1 MKKYL
6 SRLLAV
12 LLALS
17 LLVVPAS
24 ALTVDQALELLEE
37 VYYYDIPDEAYEAET
52 LDQLMAILGDP
63 YTTYMTAE
71 EYQAFLKLLEGD
83 SNIIGIGVSCQ
94 YTPEGI
100 LILSTISG
108 GSAREA
114 GLQAG
119 DLIVAID
126 GQSCVPA
133 NEENASRLSGAEGT
147 RVTVTVLRGGETKDY
162 TLTRRPVIEPNLELS
177 IEGRVGFLDCNSFG
191 ENTGKEFAKLV
202 KDNDGKVDVWVI
214 DLRGNGGGYTQAA
227 VDMLGALM
235 GPGYHLYFETAGG
248 AVEAQPSYDRAATEK
263 PVIVLTDG
271 GSASASELTSGSIRD
286 YGRGVLVGGRTYG
299 KGVAQI
305 ILDADALAKLPEY
318 DGYFEGDGLK
328 ITVYRFYTGGLNSP
342 DKVGVIPTLLVDDEE
357 AAAVALAL
365 CGDPGKAKMSILVS
379 APGAPAER
387 RSYSIDPGTD
397 EKTLSAL
404 LSALPPQIS
413 LGYNPAPGWYQDI
426 YTPAQLAELLGIAY
440 ENRWFT
446 DVAGSRYADAINAMG
461 TYRLLQGDGRGHF
474 NPDGKLTRAEL
485 CAMLANVLNVSYR
498 GASRFT
504 DVDQN
509 AWYGPSVNAMGY
521 LGIVDGVGDG
531 KFNPGGT
538 LTQEEFH
545 TIMGRTARFFNLE
558 LDAYAEWVEEK
569 ESHLTLGQRSA
580 LNGYSKWAR
589 NSMAVLAWG
598 LEDAL
603 DGTGDMLF
611 DSLKNLSPKAPVR
624 REEAAAGMYAVLSG
638 LEILP

>member
-6 SRLLAV
+6 SRLLAAA
-12 LLALS
+12 LALV

-37 VYYYDIPDEAYEAET
+37 LYYYEIPDEAYQAET
-52 LDQLMAILGDP
+52 LDELMSLLEDP
-63 YTTYMTAE
+63 YTQYMTAE

-83 SNIIGIGVSCQ
+83 SNVIGIGVSCQ

-100 LILSTISG
+100 LIISTISG

-119 DLIVAID
+119 DLIVEID

-133 NEENASRLSGAEGT
+133 NEENAGRLTGPEGT
-147 RVTVTVLRGGETKDY
+147 QVSVTVLRDGERKGY
-162 TLTRRPVIEPNLELS
+162 TLTRRPVVEPNVELS
-177 IEGRVGFLDCNSFG
+177 IEGRVGLLDCNSFG
-191 ENTGKEFAKLV
+191 KDTGKEFAKLV
-202 KDNDGKVDVWVI
+202 KDNDGRVDVWVV
-214 DLRGNGGGYTQAA
+214 DLRGNGGGYTNAA

-235 GPGYHLYFETAGG
+235 GPGYHLYFETAAGG
-248 AVEAQPSYDRAATEK
+248 VEAVPAYDRQATDK

-271 GSASASELTSGSIRD
+271 GSASASELTSGSLRD
-286 YGRGVLVGGRTYG
+286 SGRGVLVGGRTYG

-305 ILDADALAKLPEY
+305 MLDEEALASLPEY

-328 ITVYRFYTGGLNSP
+328 ITVYRFYSGGLNSP
-342 DKVGVIPTLLVDDEE
+342 DKIGVIPTLLVDDEDT
-357 AAAVALAL
+357 AAVALAL
-365 CGDPGKAKMSILVS
+365 CGSQEDAKLCVM
-379 APGAPAER
+379 PGAVP
-387 RSYSIDPGTD
+387 YYVDPGTD
-397 EKTLSAL
+397 GDTLSAL
-404 LSALPPQIS
+404 LSALPPQALVFYADGGDFQQVS
-413 LGYNPAPGWYQDI
+413 AAEAAQRLGV
-426 YTPAQLAELLGIAY
+426 AY
-440 ENRWFT
+440 ESRWFT
-446 DVAGSRYADAINAMG
+446 DLGDSRYADAVNAMG
-461 TYRLLQGDGRGHF
+461 TYGLLRGDGKGHF
-474 NPDGKLTRAEL
+474 TPKSGLTRAEL
-485 CAMLANVLNVSYR
+485 CSMLASVLNVAYR
-498 GASRFT
+498 GESRFT

-509 AWYGPSVNAMGY
+509 AWYGPSVNAMAY
-521 LGIVDGVGDG
+521 LGIVDGVGGG

-545 TIMGRTARFFNLE
+545 TILGRTARFFNVK
-558 LDAYAEWVEEK
+558 LDAYAQWVEQEGR
-569 ESHLTLGQRSA
+569 LTLGQSSA
-580 LNGYSKWAR
+580 LSGYSAWAR

-603 DGTGDMLF
+603 DGTGDLLF
-611 DSLKNLSPKAPVR
+611 ASLKELSPKAPIL

>member
-6 SRLLAV
+6 SRLLAAV
-12 LLALS
+12 LALV

-37 VYYYDIPDEAYEAET
+37 LYYYEIPDEAYQAET
-52 LDQLMAILGDP
+52 LDELMSLLEDP
-63 YTTYMTAE
+63 YTQYMTAE

-83 SNIIGIGVSCQ
+83 SSVIGIGVSCR

-119 DLIVAID
+119 DLIVEID

-133 NEENASRLSGAEGT
+133 NEENAGRLTGPEGT
-147 RVTVTVLRGGETKDY
+147 QVSVTVLRDGERKGY
-162 TLTRRPVIEPNLELS
+162 TLTRHPVVEPNVELS
-177 IEGRVGFLDCNSFG
+177 IEGRVGLLDCNSFG
-191 ENTGKEFAKLV
+191 KDTGKEFAKLV
-202 KDNDGKVDVWVI
+202 KDNDGRVDVWVV
-214 DLRGNGGGYTQAA
+214 DLRGNGGGYTNAA

-235 GPGYHLYFETAGG
+235 GPGYHLYFETAAGG
-248 AVEAQPSYDRAATEK
+248 VEAVPAYDRQATDK

-271 GSASASELTSGSIRD
+271 GSASASELTSGSLRD
-286 YGRGVLVGGRTYG
+286 SGRGVLVGGRTYG

-305 ILDADALAKLPEY
+305 MLDEEALAPLPEY

-328 ITVYRFYTGGLNSP
+328 ITVYRFYSGGLNSP
-342 DKVGVIPTLLVDDEE
+342 DKIGVIPTLLVDDEDT
-357 AAAVALAL
+357 AAVALAL
-365 CGDPGKAKMSILVS
+365 CGSQEDAKLCVM
-379 APGAPAER
+379 PGAVP
-387 RSYSIDPGTD
+387 YYVDPGTD
-397 EKTLSAL
+397 GDTLSAL
-404 LSALPPQIS
+404 LSALPPQALVFYADGGDFQQVS
-413 LGYNPAPGWYQDI
+413 AAEAAQRLGV
-426 YTPAQLAELLGIAY
+426 AY
-440 ENRWFT
+440 ESRWFT
-446 DVAGSRYADAINAMG
+446 DLGDSRYADAVNAMG
-461 TYRLLQGDGRGHF
+461 TYGLLRGDGKGHF
-474 NPDGKLTRAEL
+474 TPKSGLTRAEL
-485 CAMLANVLNVSYR
+485 CSMLASVLNVAYR
-498 GASRFT
+498 GESRFT

-509 AWYGPSVNAMGY
+509 AWYGPSVNAMAY
-521 LGIVDGVGDG
+521 LGIVDGVGGG

-545 TIMGRTARFFNLE
+545 TILGRTARFFNVK
-558 LDAYAEWVEEK
+558 LDAYAQWVEQEGR
-569 ESHLTLGQRSA
+569 LTLGQSSA
-580 LNGYSKWAR
+580 LSGYSAWAR

-603 DGTGDMLF
+603 DGTGDLLF
-611 DSLKNLSPKAPVR
+611 ASLKELSPKAPIL

>member
-6 SRLLAV
+6 SRLLAAA
-12 LLALS
+12 LALV

-37 VYYYDIPDEAYEAET
+37 LYYYEIPDEAYQAET
-52 LDQLMAILGDP
+52 LDELMSLLEDP
-63 YTTYMTAE
+63 YTQYMTAE

-83 SNIIGIGVSCQ
+83 SSVIGIGVSCQ

-100 LILSTISG
+100 LIISTISG

-119 DLIVAID
+119 DLIVEID

-133 NEENASRLSGAEGT
+133 NEENAGRLTGPEGT
-147 RVTVTVLRGGETKDY
+147 QVSVTVLRDGERKGY
-162 TLTRRPVIEPNLELS
+162 TLTRRPVVEPNVELS
-177 IEGRVGFLDCNSFG
+177 IEGRVGLLDCNSFG
-191 ENTGKEFAKLV
+191 KDTGKEFAKLV
-202 KDNDGKVDVWVI
+202 KDNDGRVDVWVV
-214 DLRGNGGGYTQAA
+214 DLRGNGGGYTNAA

-235 GPGYHLYFETAGG
+235 GPGYHLYFETAAGG
-248 AVEAQPSYDRAATEK
+248 VEAVPAYDRQATDK

-271 GSASASELTSGSIRD
+271 GSASASELTSGSLRD
-286 YGRGVLVGGRTYG
+286 SGRGVLVGGRTYG

-305 ILDADALAKLPEY
+305 MLDEDALASLPEY

-328 ITVYRFYTGGLNSP
+328 ITVYRFYSGGLNSP
-342 DKVGVIPTLLVDDEE
+342 DKIGVIPTLLVDDEDT
-357 AAAVALAL
+357 AAVALAL
-365 CGDPGKAKMSILVS
+365 CGSQEDAKLCVM
-379 APGAPAER
+379 PGAVP
-387 RSYSIDPGTD
+387 YYVDPGTD
-397 EKTLSAL
+397 GDTLSAL
-404 LSALPPQIS
+404 LSALPPQALVFYADGGDFQQVS
-413 LGYNPAPGWYQDI
+413 AAEAAQRLGV
-426 YTPAQLAELLGIAY
+426 AY
-440 ENRWFT
+440 ESRWFT
-446 DVAGSRYADAINAMG
+446 DLGDSRYADAVNAMG
-461 TYRLLQGDGRGHF
+461 TYGLLRGDGKGHF
-474 NPDGKLTRAEL
+474 TPKSGLTRAEL
-485 CAMLANVLNVSYR
+485 CSMLASVLNVAYR
-498 GASRFT
+498 GESRFT

-509 AWYGPSVNAMGY
+509 AWYGPSVNAMAY
-521 LGIVDGVGDG
+521 LGIVDGVGGG

-545 TIMGRTARFFNLE
+545 TILGRTARFFNVK
-558 LDAYAEWVEEK
+558 LDAYAQWVEQEGR
-569 ESHLTLGQRSA
+569 LTLGQSSA
-580 LNGYSKWAR
+580 LSGYPAWAR

-603 DGTGDMLF
+603 DGTGDLLF
-611 DSLKNLSPKAPVR
+611 ASLKELSPKAPIL

>member
-6 SRLLAV
+6 SRLLAAA
-12 LLALS
+12 LALV

-37 VYYYDIPDEAYEAET
+37 LYYYEIPDEAYQAET
-52 LDQLMAILGDP
+52 LDELMSLLEDP
-63 YTTYMTAE
+63 YTQYMTAE

-83 SNIIGIGVSCQ
+83 SNVIGIGVSCR

-119 DLIVAID
+119 DLIVEID

-133 NEENASRLSGAEGT
+133 NEENAGRLTGPEGT
-147 RVTVTVLRGGETKDY
+147 QVSVTVLRDGERKGY
-162 TLTRRPVIEPNLELS
+162 TLTRRPVVEPNVELS
-177 IEGRVGFLDCNSFG
+177 IEGRVGLLDCNSFG
-191 ENTGKEFAKLV
+191 KDTGKEFAKLV
-202 KDNDGKVDVWVI
+202 KDNDGRVDVWVV
-214 DLRGNGGGYTQAA
+214 DLRGNGGGYTNAA

-235 GPGYHLYFETAGG
+235 GPGYHLYFETAAGG
-248 AVEAQPSYDRAATEK
+248 VEAVPAYDRQATDK

-271 GSASASELTSGSIRD
+271 GSASASELTSGSLRD
-286 YGRGVLVGGRTYG
+286 SGRGVLVGGRTYG

-305 ILDADALAKLPEY
+305 MLDEDALASLPEY

-328 ITVYRFYTGGLNSP
+328 ITVYRFYSGGLNSP
-342 DKVGVIPTLLVDDEE
+342 DKIGVIPTLLVDDEDT
-357 AAAVALAL
+357 AAVALAL
-365 CGDPGKAKMSILVS
+365 CGSQEDAKLCVM
-379 APGAPAER
+379 PGAVP
-387 RSYSIDPGTD
+387 YYVDPGTD
-397 EKTLSAL
+397 GDTLSAL
-404 LSALPPQIS
+404 LSALPPQALVFYADGGDFQQVS
-413 LGYNPAPGWYQDI
+413 AAEAAQRLGV
-426 YTPAQLAELLGIAY
+426 AY
-440 ENRWFT
+440 ESRWFT
-446 DVAGSRYADAINAMG
+446 DLGDSRYADAVNAMG
-461 TYRLLQGDGRGHF
+461 TYGLLRGDGKGHF
-474 NPDGKLTRAEL
+474 TPKSGLTRAEL
-485 CAMLANVLNVSYR
+485 CSMLASVLNVAYR
-498 GASRFT
+498 GESRFT

-509 AWYGPSVNAMGY
+509 AWYGPSVNAMAY
-521 LGIVDGVGDG
+521 LGIVDGVGGG

-545 TIMGRTARFFNLE
+545 TILGRTARFFNVK
-558 LDAYAEWVEEK
+558 LDAYAQWVEQEGR
-569 ESHLTLGQRSA
+569 LTLGQSSA
-580 LNGYSKWAR
+580 LSGYSAWAR

-603 DGTGDMLF
+603 DGTGDLLF
-611 DSLKNLSPKAPVR
+611 ASLKELSPKAPIL

>member
-6 SRLLAV
+6 SRLLAAA
-12 LLALS
+12 LALV

-37 VYYYDIPDEAYEAET
+37 LYYYEIPDEAYQAET
-52 LDQLMAILGDP
+52 LDELMSLLEDP
-63 YTTYMTAE
+63 YTQYMTAE

-83 SNIIGIGVSCQ
+83 SNVIGIGVSCQ

-100 LILSTISG
+100 LIISTISG

-119 DLIVAID
+119 DLIVEID

-133 NEENASRLSGAEGT
+133 NEENAGGLTGPEGT
-147 RVTVTVLRGGETKDY
+147 QVSVTVLRDGERKGY
-162 TLTRRPVIEPNLELS
+162 TLTRRPVVEPNVELS
-177 IEGRVGFLDCNSFG
+177 IEGRVGLLDCNSFG
-191 ENTGKEFAKLV
+191 KDTGKEFAKLV
-202 KDNDGKVDVWVI
+202 KDNDGRVDVWVV
-214 DLRGNGGGYTQAA
+214 DLRGNGGGYTNAA

-235 GPGYHLYFETAGG
+235 GPGYHLYFETAAGG
-248 AVEAQPSYDRAATEK
+248 VEAVPAYDRQATDK

-271 GSASASELTSGSIRD
+271 GSASASELTSGSLRD
-286 YGRGVLVGGRTYG
+286 SGRGVLVGGRTYG

-305 ILDADALAKLPEY
+305 MLDEEALASLPEY

-328 ITVYRFYTGGLNSP
+328 ITVYRFYSGGLNSP
-342 DKVGVIPTLLVDDEE
+342 DKIGVIPTLLVDDEDT
-357 AAAVALAL
+357 AAVALAL
-365 CGDPGKAKMSILVS
+365 CGSQEDAKLCVM
-379 APGAPAER
+379 PGAVP
-387 RSYSIDPGTD
+387 YYVDPGTD
-397 EKTLSAL
+397 GDTLSAL
-404 LSALPPQIS
+404 LSALPPQALVFYADGGDFQQVS
-413 LGYNPAPGWYQDI
+413 AAEAAQRLGV
-426 YTPAQLAELLGIAY
+426 AY
-440 ENRWFT
+440 ESRWFT
-446 DVAGSRYADAINAMG
+446 DLGDSRYADAVNAMG
-461 TYRLLQGDGRGHF
+461 TYGLLRGDGKGHF
-474 NPDGKLTRAEL
+474 TPKSGLTRAEL
-485 CAMLANVLNVSYR
+485 CSMLASVLNVAYR
-498 GASRFT
+498 GESRFT

-509 AWYGPSVNAMGY
+509 AWYGPSVNAMAY
-521 LGIVDGVGDG
+521 LGIVDGVGGG

-545 TIMGRTARFFNLE
+545 TILGRTARFFNVK
-558 LDAYAEWVEEK
+558 LDAYAQWVEQEGR
-569 ESHLTLGQRSA
+569 LTLGQSSA
-580 LNGYSKWAR
+580 LSGYSAWAR

-603 DGTGDMLF
+603 DGTGDLLF
-611 DSLKNLSPKAPVR
+611 ASLKELSPKAPIL

>member
-6 SRLLAV
+6 SRLLAAV
-12 LLALS
+12 LALV

-37 VYYYDIPDEAYEAET
+37 LYYYEIPDEAYQAET
-52 LDQLMAILGDP
+52 LDELMSLLEDP
-63 YTTYMTAE
+63 YTQYMTAE

-83 SNIIGIGVSCQ
+83 SNVIGIGVSCR

-108 GSAREA
+108 GSAGEA

-119 DLIVAID
+119 DLIVEID

-133 NEENASRLSGAEGT
+133 NEENAGRLTGPEGT
-147 RVTVTVLRGGETKDY
+147 QVSVTVLRDGERKGY
-162 TLTRRPVIEPNLELS
+162 TLTRHPVVEPNVELS
-177 IEGRVGFLDCNSFG
+177 IEGRVGLLDCNSFG
-191 ENTGKEFAKLV
+191 KDTGKEFAKLV
-202 KDNDGKVDVWVI
+202 KDNDGRVDVWVV
-214 DLRGNGGGYTQAA
+214 DLRGNGGGYTNAA

-235 GPGYHLYFETAGG
+235 GPGYHLYFETAAGG
-248 AVEAQPSYDRAATEK
+248 VEAVPAYDRQATDK

-271 GSASASELTSGSIRD
+271 GSASASELTSGSLRD
-286 YGRGVLVGGRTYG
+286 SGRGVLVGGRTYG

-305 ILDADALAKLPEY
+305 MLDEEALAPLPEY

-328 ITVYRFYTGGLNSP
+328 ITVYRFYSGGLNSP
-342 DKVGVIPTLLVDDEE
+342 DKIGVIPTLLVDDEDT
-357 AAAVALAL
+357 AAVALAL
-365 CGDPGKAKMSILVS
+365 CGSQEDAKLCVM
-379 APGAPAER
+379 PGAVP
-387 RSYSIDPGTD
+387 YYVDPGTD
-397 EKTLSAL
+397 GDTLSAL
-404 LSALPPQIS
+404 LSALPPQALVFYADGGDFQQVS
-413 LGYNPAPGWYQDI
+413 AAEAAQRLGV
-426 YTPAQLAELLGIAY
+426 AY
-440 ENRWFT
+440 ESRWFT
-446 DVAGSRYADAINAMG
+446 DLGDSRYADAVNAMG
-461 TYRLLQGDGRGHF
+461 TYGLLRGDGKGHF
-474 NPDGKLTRAEL
+474 TPKSGLTRAEL
-485 CAMLANVLNVSYR
+485 CSMLASVLNVAYR
-498 GASRFT
+498 GESRFT

-509 AWYGPSVNAMGY
+509 AWYGPSVNAMAY
-521 LGIVDGVGDG
+521 LGIVDGVGGG

-545 TIMGRTARFFNLE
+545 TILGRTARFFNVK
-558 LDAYAEWVEEK
+558 LDAYAQWVEQEGR
-569 ESHLTLGQRSA
+569 LTLGQSSA
-580 LNGYSKWAR
+580 LSGYSAWAR

-603 DGTGDMLF
+603 DGTGDLLF
-611 DSLKNLSPKAPVR
+611 ASLKELSPKAPIL

>member
-6 SRLLAV
+6 SRLLAAA
-12 LLALS
+12 LALV

-37 VYYYDIPDEAYEAET
+37 LYYYEIPDEAYQAET
-52 LDQLMAILGDP
+52 LDELMSLLEDP
-63 YTTYMTAE
+63 YTQYMTAE

-83 SNIIGIGVSCQ
+83 SNVIGIGVSCR

-108 GSAREA
+108 GRAREA

-119 DLIVAID
+119 DLIVEID

-133 NEENASRLSGAEGT
+133 NEENAGRLTGPEGT
-147 RVTVTVLRGGETKDY
+147 QVSVTVLRDGERKGY
-162 TLTRRPVIEPNLELS
+162 TLTRRPVVEPNVELS
-177 IEGRVGFLDCNSFG
+177 IEGRVGLLDCNSFG
-191 ENTGKEFAKLV
+191 KDTGKEFAKLV
-202 KDNDGKVDVWVI
+202 KDNDGRVDVWVV
-214 DLRGNGGGYTQAA
+214 DLRGNGGGYTNAA

-235 GPGYHLYFETAGG
+235 GPGYHLYFETAAGG
-248 AVEAQPSYDRAATEK
+248 VEAVPAYDRQATDK

-271 GSASASELTSGSIRD
+271 GSASASELTSGSLRD
-286 YGRGVLVGGRTYG
+286 SGRGVLVGGRTYG

-305 ILDADALAKLPEY
+305 MLDEEALAPLPEY

-328 ITVYRFYTGGLNSP
+328 ITVYRFYSGGLNSP
-342 DKVGVIPTLLVDDEE
+342 DKIGVIPTLLVDDEDT
-357 AAAVALAL
+357 AAVALAL
-365 CGDPGKAKMSILVS
+365 CGSQEDAKLCVM
-379 APGAPAER
+379 PGAVP
-387 RSYSIDPGTD
+387 YYVDPGTD
-397 EKTLSAL
+397 GDTLSAL
-404 LSALPPQIS
+404 LSALPPQALVFYADGGDFQQVS
-413 LGYNPAPGWYQDI
+413 AAEAAQRLGV
-426 YTPAQLAELLGIAY
+426 AY
-440 ENRWFT
+440 ESRWFT
-446 DVAGSRYADAINAMG
+446 DLGDSRYADAVNAMG
-461 TYRLLQGDGRGHF
+461 TYGLLRGDGKGHF
-474 NPDGKLTRAEL
+474 TPKSGLTRAEL
-485 CAMLANVLNVSYR
+485 CSMLASVLNVAYR
-498 GASRFT
+498 GESWFT

-509 AWYGPSVNAMGY
+509 AWYGPSVNAMAY
-521 LGIVDGVGDG
+521 LGIVDGVGGG

-545 TIMGRTARFFNLE
+545 TILGRTARFFNVK
-558 LDAYAEWVEEK
+558 LDAYAQWVEQEGR
-569 ESHLTLGQRSA
+569 LTLGQSSA
-580 LNGYSKWAR
+580 LSGYSAWAR

-603 DGTGDMLF
+603 DGTGDLLF
-611 DSLKNLSPKAPVR
+611 ASLKELSPKAPIL

>member
-6 SRLLAV
+6 SRLLAAA
-12 LLALS
+12 LALV

-37 VYYYDIPDEAYEAET
+37 LYYYEIPDEAYQAET
-52 LDQLMAILGDP
+52 LDELMSLLEDP
-63 YTTYMTAE
+63 YTQYMTAE

-83 SNIIGIGVSCQ
+83 SSVIGIGVSCR

-119 DLIVAID
+119 DLIVEID

-133 NEENASRLSGAEGT
+133 NEENAGRLTGPEGT
-147 RVTVTVLRGGETKDY
+147 QVSVTVLRDGERKGY
-162 TLTRRPVIEPNLELS
+162 TLTRRPVVEPNVELS
-177 IEGRVGFLDCNSFG
+177 IEGRVGLLDCNSFG
-191 ENTGKEFAKLV
+191 KDTGKEFAKLV
-202 KDNDGKVDVWVI
+202 KDNDGRVDVWVV
-214 DLRGNGGGYTQAA
+214 DLRGNGGGYTNAA

-235 GPGYHLYFETAGG
+235 GPGYHLYFETAAGG
-248 AVEAQPSYDRAATEK
+248 VEAVPAYDRQATDK

-271 GSASASELTSGSIRD
+271 GSASASELTSGSLRD
-286 YGRGVLVGGRTYG
+286 SGRGVLVGGRTYG

-305 ILDADALAKLPEY
+305 MLDEDALASLPEY

-328 ITVYRFYTGGLNSP
+328 ITVYRFYSGGLNSP
-342 DKVGVIPTLLVDDEE
+342 DKIGVIPTLLVDDEDT
-357 AAAVALAL
+357 AAVALAL
-365 CGDPGKAKMSILVS
+365 CGSQEDAKLCVM
-379 APGAPAER
+379 PGAVP
-387 RSYSIDPGTD
+387 YYVDPGTD
-397 EKTLSAL
+397 GDTLSAL
-404 LSALPPQIS
+404 LSALPPQALVFYADGGDFQQVS
-413 LGYNPAPGWYQDI
+413 AAEAAQRLGV
-426 YTPAQLAELLGIAY
+426 AY
-440 ENRWFT
+440 ESRWFT
-446 DVAGSRYADAINAMG
+446 DLGDSRYADAVNAMG
-461 TYRLLQGDGRGHF
+461 TYGLLRGDGKGHF
-474 NPDGKLTRAEL
+474 TPKSGLTRAEL
-485 CAMLANVLNVSYR
+485 CSMLASVLNVAYR
-498 GASRFT
+498 GESRFT

-509 AWYGPSVNAMGY
+509 AWYGPSVNAMAY
-521 LGIVDGVGDG
+521 LGIVDGVGGG

-545 TIMGRTARFFNLE
+545 TILGRTARFFNVK
-558 LDAYAEWVEEK
+558 LDAYAQWVEQEGR
-569 ESHLTLGQRSA
+569 LTLGQSSA
-580 LNGYSKWAR
+580 LSGYPAWAR

-603 DGTGDMLF
+603 DGTGDLLF
-611 DSLKNLSPKAPVR
+611 ASLKELSPKAPIL

>member
-6 SRLLAV
+6 SRLLAAA
-12 LLALS
+12 LALV

-37 VYYYDIPDEAYEAET
+37 LYYYEIPDEAYQAET
-52 LDQLMAILGDP
+52 LDELMSLLEDP
-63 YTTYMTAE
+63 YTQYMTAE

-83 SNIIGIGVSCQ
+83 SNVIGIGVSCQ

-100 LILSTISG
+100 LIISTISG

-119 DLIVAID
+119 DLIVEID

-133 NEENASRLSGAEGT
+133 NEENAGRLTGPEGT
-147 RVTVTVLRGGETKDY
+147 QVSVTVLRDGERKGY
-162 TLTRRPVIEPNLELS
+162 TLTRHPVVEPNVELS
-177 IEGRVGFLDCNSFG
+177 IEGRVGLLDCNSFG
-191 ENTGKEFAKLV
+191 KDTGKEFAKLV
-202 KDNDGKVDVWVI
+202 KDNDGRVDVWVV
-214 DLRGNGGGYTQAA
+214 DLRGNGGGYTNAA

-235 GPGYHLYFETAGG
+235 GPGYHLYFETAAGG
-248 AVEAQPSYDRAATEK
+248 VEAVPAYDRQATDK

-271 GSASASELTSGSIRD
+271 GSASASELTSGSLRD
-286 YGRGVLVGGRTYG
+286 SGRGVLVGGRTYG

-305 ILDADALAKLPEY
+305 MLDEEALAPLPEY

-328 ITVYRFYTGGLNSP
+328 ITVYRFYSGGLNSP
-342 DKVGVIPTLLVDDEE
+342 DKIGVIPTLLVDDEDT
-357 AAAVALAL
+357 AAVALAL
-365 CGDPGKAKMSILVS
+365 CGSQEDAKLCVM
-379 APGAPAER
+379 PGAVP
-387 RSYSIDPGTD
+387 YYVDPGTD
-397 EKTLSAL
+397 GDTLSAL
-404 LSALPPQIS
+404 LSALPPQALVFCADGGDFQQVS
-413 LGYNPAPGWYQDI
+413 AAEAAQRLGV
-426 YTPAQLAELLGIAY
+426 AY
-440 ENRWFT
+440 ESRWFT
-446 DVAGSRYADAINAMG
+446 DLGDSRYADAVNAMG
-461 TYRLLQGDGRGHF
+461 TYGLLRGDGKGHF
-474 NPDGKLTRAEL
+474 TPKSGLTRAEL
-485 CAMLANVLNVSYR
+485 CSMLASVLNVAYR
-498 GASRFT
+498 GESRFT

-509 AWYGPSVNAMGY
+509 AWYGPSVNAMAY
-521 LGIVDGVGDG
+521 LGIVDGVGGG

-545 TIMGRTARFFNLE
+545 TILGRTARFFNVK
-558 LDAYAEWVEEK
+558 LDAYAQWVEQEGR
-569 ESHLTLGQRSA
+569 LTLGQSSA
-580 LNGYSKWAR
+580 LSGYSAWAR

-603 DGTGDMLF
+603 DGTGDLLF
-611 DSLKNLSPKAPVR
+611 ASLKELSPKAPIL

>member
-6 SRLLAV
+6 SRLLAAA
-12 LLALS
+12 LALV

-37 VYYYDIPDEAYEAET
+37 LYYYEIPDEAYQAET
-52 LDQLMAILGDP
+52 LDELMSLLEDP
-63 YTTYMTAE
+63 YTQYMTAE

-83 SNIIGIGVSCQ
+83 SNVIGIGVSCR

-119 DLIVAID
+119 DLIVEID

-133 NEENASRLSGAEGT
+133 NEENAGRLTGPEGT
-147 RVTVTVLRGGETKDY
+147 QVSVTVLRDGERKGY
-162 TLTRRPVIEPNLELS
+162 TLTRRPVVEPNVELS
-177 IEGRVGFLDCNSFG
+177 IEGRVGLLDCNSFG
-191 ENTGKEFAKLV
+191 KDTGKEFAKLV
-202 KDNDGKVDVWVI
+202 KDNDGRVDVWVV
-214 DLRGNGGGYTQAA
+214 DLRGNGGGYTNAA

-235 GPGYHLYFETAGG
+235 GPGYHLYFETAAGG
-248 AVEAQPSYDRAATEK
+248 VEAVPAYDRQATDK

-271 GSASASELTSGSIRD
+271 GSASASELTSGSLRD
-286 YGRGVLVGGRTYG
+286 SGRGVLVGGRTYG

-305 ILDADALAKLPEY
+305 MLDEDALAPLPEY

-328 ITVYRFYTGGLNSP
+328 ITVYRFYSGGLNSP
-342 DKVGVIPTLLVDDEE
+342 DKIGVIPTLLVDDEDT
-357 AAAVALAL
+357 AAVALAL
-365 CGDPGKAKMSILVS
+365 CGSQEDAKLCVM
-379 APGAPAER
+379 PGAVP
-387 RSYSIDPGTD
+387 YYVDPGTD
-397 EKTLSAL
+397 GDTLSAL
-404 LSALPPQIS
+404 LSALPPQALVFYADGGDFQQVS
-413 LGYNPAPGWYQDI
+413 AAEAAQRLGV
-426 YTPAQLAELLGIAY
+426 AY
-440 ENRWFT
+440 ESRWFT
-446 DVAGSRYADAINAMG
+446 DLGDSRYADAVNAMG
-461 TYRLLQGDGRGHF
+461 TYGLLRGDGKGHF
-474 NPDGKLTRAEL
+474 TPKSGLTRAEL
-485 CAMLANVLNVSYR
+485 CSMLASVLNVAYR
-498 GASRFT
+498 GESRFT

-509 AWYGPSVNAMGY
+509 AWYGPSVNAMAY
-521 LGIVDGVGDG
+521 LGIVDGVGGG

-545 TIMGRTARFFNLE
+545 TILGRTARFFNVK
-558 LDAYAEWVEEK
+558 LDAYAQWVEQEGR
-569 ESHLTLGQRSA
+569 LTLGQSSA
-580 LNGYSKWAR
+580 LSGYSAWAR

-603 DGTGDMLF
+603 DGTGDLLF
-611 DSLKNLSPKAPVR
+611 ASLKELSPKAPIL

>member
-6 SRLLAV
+6 SRLLAAA
-12 LLALS
+12 LALV

-37 VYYYDIPDEAYEAET
+37 LYYYEIPDEAYQAET
-52 LDQLMAILGDP
+52 LDELMSLLEDP
-63 YTTYMTAE
+63 YTQYMTAE

-83 SNIIGIGVSCQ
+83 SSVIGIGVSCR

-119 DLIVAID
+119 DLIVEID

-133 NEENASRLSGAEGT
+133 NEENAGRLTGPEGT
-147 RVTVTVLRGGETKDY
+147 QVSVTVLRDGERKGY
-162 TLTRRPVIEPNLELS
+162 TLTRRPVVEPNVELS
-177 IEGRVGFLDCNSFG
+177 IEGRVGLLDCNSFG
-191 ENTGKEFAKLV
+191 KDTGKEFAKLV
-202 KDNDGKVDVWVI
+202 KDNDGRVDVWVV
-214 DLRGNGGGYTQAA
+214 DLRGNGGGYTNAA

-235 GPGYHLYFETAGG
+235 GPGYHLYFETAAGG
-248 AVEAQPSYDRAATEK
+248 VEAVPAYDRQATDK

-271 GSASASELTSGSIRD
+271 GSASASELTSGSLRD
-286 YGRGVLVGGRTYG
+286 SGRGVLVGGRTYG

-305 ILDADALAKLPEY
+305 MLDEDALASLPEY

-328 ITVYRFYTGGLNSP
+328 ITVYRFYSGGLNSP
-342 DKVGVIPTLLVDDEE
+342 DKIGVIPTLLVDDEDT
-357 AAAVALAL
+357 AAVALAL
-365 CGDPGKAKMSILVS
+365 CGSQEDAKLCVM
-379 APGAPAER
+379 PGAVP
-387 RSYSIDPGTD
+387 YYVDPGTD
-397 EKTLSAL
+397 GDTLSAL
-404 LSALPPQIS
+404 LSALPPQALVFCADGGDFQQVS
-413 LGYNPAPGWYQDI
+413 AAEAAQRLGV
-426 YTPAQLAELLGIAY
+426 AY
-440 ENRWFT
+440 ESRWFT
-446 DVAGSRYADAINAMG
+446 DLGDSRYADAVNAMG
-461 TYRLLQGDGRGHF
+461 TYGLLRGDGKGHF
-474 NPDGKLTRAEL
+474 TPKSGLTRAEL
-485 CAMLANVLNVSYR
+485 CSMLASVLNVAYR
-498 GASRFT
+498 GESRFT

-509 AWYGPSVNAMGY
+509 AWYGPSVNAMAY
-521 LGIVDGVGDG
+521 LGIVDGVGGG

-545 TIMGRTARFFNLE
+545 TILGRTARFFNVK
-558 LDAYAEWVEEK
+558 LDAYAQWVEQEGR
-569 ESHLTLGQRSA
+569 LTLGQSSA
-580 LNGYSKWAR
+580 LSGYPAWAR

-603 DGTGDMLF
+603 DGTGDLLF
-611 DSLKNLSPKAPVR
+611 ASLKELSPKAPIL

>member
-6 SRLLAV
+6 SRLLAAV
-12 LLALS
+12 LALV

-37 VYYYDIPDEAYEAET
+37 LYYYEIPDEAYQAET
-52 LDQLMAILGDP
+52 LDELMSLLEDP
-63 YTTYMTAE
+63 YTQYMTAE

-83 SNIIGIGVSCQ
+83 SNVIGIGVSCR

-119 DLIVAID
+119 DLIVEID

-133 NEENASRLSGAEGT
+133 NEENAGRLTGPEGT
-147 RVTVTVLRGGETKDY
+147 QVSVTVLRDGERKGY
-162 TLTRRPVIEPNLELS
+162 TLTRHPVVEPNVELS
-177 IEGRVGFLDCNSFG
+177 IEGRVGLLDCNSFG
-191 ENTGKEFAKLV
+191 KDTGKEFAKLV
-202 KDNDGKVDVWVI
+202 KDNDGRVDVWVV
-214 DLRGNGGGYTQAA
+214 DLRGNGGGYTNAA

-235 GPGYHLYFETAGG
+235 GPGYHLYFETAAGG
-248 AVEAQPSYDRAATEK
+248 VEAVPAYDRQATDK

-271 GSASASELTSGSIRD
+271 GSASASELTSGSLRD
-286 YGRGVLVGGRTYG
+286 SGRGVLVGGRTYG

-305 ILDADALAKLPEY
+305 MLDEEALAPLPEY

-328 ITVYRFYTGGLNSP
+328 ITVYRFYSGGLNSP
-342 DKVGVIPTLLVDDEE
+342 DKIGVIPTLLVDDEDT
-357 AAAVALAL
+357 AAVALAL
-365 CGDPGKAKMSILVS
+365 CGSQEDAKLCVM
-379 APGAPAER
+379 PGAVP
-387 RSYSIDPGTD
+387 YYVDPGTD
-397 EKTLSAL
+397 GDTLSAL
-404 LSALPPQIS
+404 LSALPPQALVFCADGGDFQQVS
-413 LGYNPAPGWYQDI
+413 AAEAAQRLGV
-426 YTPAQLAELLGIAY
+426 AY
-440 ENRWFT
+440 ESRWFT
-446 DVAGSRYADAINAMG
+446 DLGDSRYADAVNAMG
-461 TYRLLQGDGRGHF
+461 TYGLLRGDGKGHF
-474 NPDGKLTRAEL
+474 TPKSGLTRAEL
-485 CAMLANVLNVSYR
+485 CSMLASVLNVAYR
-498 GASRFT
+498 GESRFT

-509 AWYGPSVNAMGY
+509 AWYGPSVNAMAY
-521 LGIVDGVGDG
+521 LGIVDGVGGG

-545 TIMGRTARFFNLE
+545 TILGRTARFFNVK
-558 LDAYAEWVEEK
+558 LDAYAQWVEQEGR
-569 ESHLTLGQRSA
+569 LTLGQSSA
-580 LNGYSKWAR
+580 LSGYSAWAR

-603 DGTGDMLF
+603 DGTGDLLF
-611 DSLKNLSPKAPVR
+611 ASLKELSPKAPIL

>member
-6 SRLLAV
+6 SRLLAAA
-12 LLALS
+12 LALV

-37 VYYYDIPDEAYEAET
+37 LYYYEIPDEAYQAET
-52 LDQLMAILGDP
+52 LDELMSLLEDP
-63 YTTYMTAE
+63 YTQYMTAE

-83 SNIIGIGVSCQ
+83 SNVIGIGVSCQ

-119 DLIVAID
+119 DLIVEID

-133 NEENASRLSGAEGT
+133 NEENAGRLTGPEGT
-147 RVTVTVLRGGETKDY
+147 QVSVTVLRDGERKGY
-162 TLTRRPVIEPNLELS
+162 TLTRRPVVEPNVELS
-177 IEGRVGFLDCNSFG
+177 IEGRVGLLDCNSFG
-191 ENTGKEFAKLV
+191 KDTGKEFAKLV
-202 KDNDGKVDVWVI
+202 KDNDGRVDVWVV
-214 DLRGNGGGYTQAA
+214 DLRGNGGGYTNAA

-235 GPGYHLYFETAGG
+235 GPGYHLYFETAAGG
-248 AVEAQPSYDRAATEK
+248 VEAVPAYDRQATDK

-271 GSASASELTSGSIRD
+271 GSASASELTSGSLRD
-286 YGRGVLVGGRTYG
+286 SGRGVLVGGRTYG

-305 ILDADALAKLPEY
+305 MLDEDALASLPEY

-328 ITVYRFYTGGLNSP
+328 ITVYRFYSGGLNSP
-342 DKVGVIPTLLVDDEE
+342 DKIGVIPTLLVDDEDT
-357 AAAVALAL
+357 AAVALAL
-365 CGDPGKAKMSILVS
+365 CGSQEDAKLCVM
-379 APGAPAER
+379 PGAVP
-387 RSYSIDPGTD
+387 YYVDPGTD
-397 EKTLSAL
+397 GDTLSAL
-404 LSALPPQIS
+404 LSALPPQALVFYADGGDFQQVS
-413 LGYNPAPGWYQDI
+413 AAEAAQRLGV
-426 YTPAQLAELLGIAY
+426 AY
-440 ENRWFT
+440 ESRWFT
-446 DVAGSRYADAINAMG
+446 DLGDSRYADAVNAMG
-461 TYRLLQGDGRGHF
+461 TYGLLRGDGKGHF
-474 NPDGKLTRAEL
+474 TPKSGLTRAEL
-485 CAMLANVLNVSYR
+485 CSMLASVLNVAYR
-498 GASRFT
+498 GESRFT

-509 AWYGPSVNAMGY
+509 AWYGPSVNAMAY
-521 LGIVDGVGDG
+521 LGIVDGVGGG

-545 TIMGRTARFFNLE
+545 TILGRTARFFNVK
-558 LDAYAEWVEEK
+558 LDAYAQWVEQEGR
-569 ESHLTLGQRSA
+569 LTLGQSSA
-580 LNGYSKWAR
+580 LSGYPAWAR

-603 DGTGDMLF
+603 DGTGDLLF
-611 DSLKNLSPKAPVR
+611 ASLKELSPKAPIL

>member
-6 SRLLAV
+6 SRLLAAV
-12 LLALS
+12 LALV

-37 VYYYDIPDEAYEAET
+37 LYYYEIPDEAYQAET
-52 LDQLMAILGDP
+52 LDELMSLLEDP
-63 YTTYMTAE
+63 YTQYMTAE

-83 SNIIGIGVSCQ
+83 SSVIGIGVSCR

-119 DLIVAID
+119 DLIVEID

-133 NEENASRLSGAEGT
+133 NEENAGRLTGPEGT
-147 RVTVTVLRGGETKDY
+147 QVSVTVLRDGERKGY
-162 TLTRRPVIEPNLELS
+162 TLTRRPVVEPNVELS
-177 IEGRVGFLDCNSFG
+177 IEGRVGLLDCNSFG
-191 ENTGKEFAKLV
+191 KDTGKEFAKLV
-202 KDNDGKVDVWVI
+202 KDNDGRVDVWVV
-214 DLRGNGGGYTQAA
+214 DLRGNGGGYTNAA

-235 GPGYHLYFETAGG
+235 GPGYHLYFETAAGG
-248 AVEAQPSYDRAATEK
+248 VEAVPAYDRQATDK

-271 GSASASELTSGSIRD
+271 GSASASELTSGSLRD
-286 YGRGVLVGGRTYG
+286 SGRGVLVGGRTYG

-305 ILDADALAKLPEY
+305 MLDEDALASLPEY

-328 ITVYRFYTGGLNSP
+328 ITVYRFYSGGLNSP
-342 DKVGVIPTLLVDDEE
+342 DKIGVIPTLLVDDEDT
-357 AAAVALAL
+357 AAVALAL
-365 CGDPGKAKMSILVS
+365 CGSQEDAKLCVM
-379 APGAPAER
+379 PGAVP
-387 RSYSIDPGTD
+387 YYVDPGTD
-397 EKTLSAL
+397 GDTLSAL
-404 LSALPPQIS
+404 LSALPPQALVFYADGGDFQQVS
-413 LGYNPAPGWYQDI
+413 AAEAAQRLGV
-426 YTPAQLAELLGIAY
+426 AY
-440 ENRWFT
+440 ESRWFT
-446 DVAGSRYADAINAMG
+446 DLGDSRYADAVNAMG
-461 TYRLLQGDGRGHF
+461 TYGLLRGDGKGHF
-474 NPDGKLTRAEL
+474 TPKSGLTRAEL
-485 CAMLANVLNVSYR
+485 CSMLASVLNVAYR
-498 GASRFT
+498 GESRFT

-509 AWYGPSVNAMGY
+509 AWYGPSVNAMAY
-521 LGIVDGVGDG
+521 LGIVDGVGGG

-545 TIMGRTARFFNLE
+545 TILGRTARFFNVK
-558 LDAYAEWVEEK
+558 LDAYAQWVEQEGR
-569 ESHLTLGQRSA
+569 LTLGQSSA
-580 LNGYSKWAR
+580 LSGYSAWAR

-603 DGTGDMLF
+603 DGTGDLLF
-611 DSLKNLSPKAPVR
+611 ASLKELSPKAPIL

>member
-6 SRLLAV
+6 SRLLAAA
-12 LLALS
+12 LALV

-37 VYYYDIPDEAYEAET
+37 LYYYEIPDEAYQAET
-52 LDQLMAILGDP
+52 LDELMSLLEDP
-63 YTTYMTAE
+63 YTQYMTAE

-83 SNIIGIGVSCQ
+83 SNVIGIGVSCQ

-100 LILSTISG
+100 LIISTISG

-119 DLIVAID
+119 DLIVEID

-133 NEENASRLSGAEGT
+133 NEENAGGLTGPEGT
-147 RVTVTVLRGGETKDY
+147 QVSVTVLRDGERKGY
-162 TLTRRPVIEPNLELS
+162 TLTRRPVVEPNVELS
-177 IEGRVGFLDCNSFG
+177 IEGRVGLLDCNSFG
-191 ENTGKEFAKLV
+191 KDTGKEFAKLV
-202 KDNDGKVDVWVI
+202 KDNDGRVDVWVV
-214 DLRGNGGGYTQAA
+214 DLRGNGGGYTNAA

-235 GPGYHLYFETAGG
+235 GPGYHLYFETAAGG
-248 AVEAQPSYDRAATEK
+248 VEAVPAYDRQATDK

-271 GSASASELTSGSIRD
+271 GSASASELTSGSLRD
-286 YGRGVLVGGRTYG
+286 SGRGVLVGGRTYG

-305 ILDADALAKLPEY
+305 MLDEDALASLPEY

-328 ITVYRFYTGGLNSP
+328 ITVYRFYSGGLNSP
-342 DKVGVIPTLLVDDEE
+342 DKIGVIPTLLVDDEDT
-357 AAAVALAL
+357 AAVALAL
-365 CGDPGKAKMSILVS
+365 CGSQEDAKLCVM
-379 APGAPAER
+379 PGAVP
-387 RSYSIDPGTD
+387 YYVDPGTD
-397 EKTLSAL
+397 GDTLSAL
-404 LSALPPQIS
+404 LSALPPQALVFCADGGDFQQVS
-413 LGYNPAPGWYQDI
+413 AAEAAQRLGV
-426 YTPAQLAELLGIAY
+426 AY
-440 ENRWFT
+440 ESRWFT
-446 DVAGSRYADAINAMG
+446 DLGDSRYADAVNAMG
-461 TYRLLQGDGRGHF
+461 TYGLLRGDGKGHF
-474 NPDGKLTRAEL
+474 TPKSGLTRAEL
-485 CAMLANVLNVSYR
+485 CSMLASVLNVAYR
-498 GASRFT
+498 GESRFT

-509 AWYGPSVNAMGY
+509 AWYGPSVNAMAY
-521 LGIVDGVGDG
+521 LGIVDGVGGG

-545 TIMGRTARFFNLE
+545 TILGRTARFFNVK
-558 LDAYAEWVEEK
+558 LDAYAQWVEQEGR
-569 ESHLTLGQRSA
+569 LTLGQSSA
-580 LNGYSKWAR
+580 LSGYSAWAR

-603 DGTGDMLF
+603 DGTGDLLF
-611 DSLKNLSPKAPVR
+611 ASLKELSPKAPIL

>member
-6 SRLLAV
+6 SRLLAAA
-12 LLALS
+12 LALV

-37 VYYYDIPDEAYEAET
+37 LYYYEIPDEAYQAET
-52 LDQLMAILGDP
+52 LDELMSLLEDP
-63 YTTYMTAE
+63 YTQYMTAE

-83 SNIIGIGVSCQ
+83 SNVIGIGVSCR

-119 DLIVAID
+119 DLIVEID

-133 NEENASRLSGAEGT
+133 NEENAGRLTGPEGT
-147 RVTVTVLRGGETKDY
+147 QVSVTVLRDGERKGY
-162 TLTRRPVIEPNLELS
+162 TLTRRPVVEPNVELS
-177 IEGRVGFLDCNSFG
+177 IEGRVGLLDCNSFG
-191 ENTGKEFAKLV
+191 KDTGKEFAKLV
-202 KDNDGKVDVWVI
+202 KDNDGRVDVWVV
-214 DLRGNGGGYTQAA
+214 DLRGNGGGYTNAA

-235 GPGYHLYFETAGG
+235 GPGYHLYFETAAGG
-248 AVEAQPSYDRAATEK
+248 VEAVPAYDRQATDK

-271 GSASASELTSGSIRD
+271 GSASASELTSGSLRD
-286 YGRGVLVGGRTYG
+286 SGRGVLVGGRTYG

-305 ILDADALAKLPEY
+305 MLDEEALAPLPEY

-328 ITVYRFYTGGLNSP
+328 ITVYRFYSGGLNSP
-342 DKVGVIPTLLVDDEE
+342 DKIGVIPTLLVDDKDT
-357 AAAVALAL
+357 AAVALAL
-365 CGDPGKAKMSILVS
+365 CGSQEDAKLCVM
-379 APGAPAER
+379 PGAVP
-387 RSYSIDPGTD
+387 YYVDPGTD
-397 EKTLSAL
+397 GDTLSAL
-404 LSALPPQIS
+404 LSALPPQALVFYADGGDFQQVS
-413 LGYNPAPGWYQDI
+413 AAEAAQRLGV
-426 YTPAQLAELLGIAY
+426 AY
-440 ENRWFT
+440 ESRWFT
-446 DVAGSRYADAINAMG
+446 DLGDSRYADAVNAMG
-461 TYRLLQGDGRGHF
+461 TYGLLRGDGKGHF
-474 NPDGKLTRAEL
+474 TPKSGLTRAEL
-485 CAMLANVLNVSYR
+485 CSMLASVLNVAYR
-498 GASRFT
+498 GESRFT

-509 AWYGPSVNAMGY
+509 AWYGPSVNAMAY
-521 LGIVDGVGDG
+521 LGIVDGVGGG

-545 TIMGRTARFFNLE
+545 TILGRTARFFNVK
-558 LDAYAEWVEEK
+558 LDAYAQWVEQEGR
-569 ESHLTLGQRSA
+569 LTLGQSSA
-580 LNGYSKWAR
+580 LSGYSAWAR

-603 DGTGDMLF
+603 DGTGDLLF
-611 DSLKNLSPKAPVR
+611 ASLKELSPKAPIL

>member
-6 SRLLAV
+6 SRLLAAA
-12 LLALS
+12 LALV

-37 VYYYDIPDEAYEAET
+37 LYYYEIPDEAYQAET
-52 LDQLMAILGDP
+52 LDELMSLLEDP
-63 YTTYMTAE
+63 YTQYMTAE

-83 SNIIGIGVSCQ
+83 SSVIGIGVSCR

-119 DLIVAID
+119 DLIVEID

-133 NEENASRLSGAEGT
+133 NEENAGRLTGPEGT
-147 RVTVTVLRGGETKDY
+147 QVSVTVLRDGERKGY
-162 TLTRRPVIEPNLELS
+162 TLTRRPVVEPNVELS
-177 IEGRVGFLDCNSFG
+177 IEGRVGLLDCNSFG
-191 ENTGKEFAKLV
+191 KDTGKEFAKLV
-202 KDNDGKVDVWVI
+202 KDNDGRVDVWVV
-214 DLRGNGGGYTQAA
+214 DLRGNGGGYTNAA

-235 GPGYHLYFETAGG
+235 GPGYHLYFETAAGG
-248 AVEAQPSYDRAATEK
+248 VEAVPAYDRQATDK

-271 GSASASELTSGSIRD
+271 GSASASELTSGSLRD
-286 YGRGVLVGGRTYG
+286 SGRGVLVGGRTYG

-305 ILDADALAKLPEY
+305 MLDEDALASLPEY

-328 ITVYRFYTGGLNSP
+328 ITVYRFYSGGLNSP
-342 DKVGVIPTLLVDDEE
+342 DKIGVIPTLLVDDEDT
-357 AAAVALAL
+357 AAVALAL
-365 CGDPGKAKMSILVS
+365 CGSQEDAKLCVM
-379 APGAPAER
+379 PGAVP
-387 RSYSIDPGTD
+387 YYVDPGTD
-397 EKTLSAL
+397 GDTLSAL
-404 LSALPPQIS
+404 LSALPPQALVFYADGGDFQQVS
-413 LGYNPAPGWYQDI
+413 AAEAAQRLGV
-426 YTPAQLAELLGIAY
+426 AY
-440 ENRWFT
+440 ESRWFT
-446 DVAGSRYADAINAMG
+446 DLGDSRYADAVNAMG
-461 TYRLLQGDGRGHF
+461 TYGLLRGDGKGHF
-474 NPDGKLTRAEL
+474 TPKSGLTRAEL
-485 CAMLANVLNVSYR
+485 CSMLASVLNVAYR
-498 GASRFT
+498 GESRFT

-509 AWYGPSVNAMGY
+509 AWYGPSVNAMAY
-521 LGIVDGVGDG
+521 LGIVDGVGGG

-545 TIMGRTARFFNLE
+545 TILGRTARFFNVK
-558 LDAYAEWVEEK
+558 LDAYAQWVEQEGR
-569 ESHLTLGQRSA
+569 LTLGQSSA
-580 LNGYSKWAR
+580 LSGYSAWAR

-603 DGTGDMLF
+603 DGTGDLLF
-611 DSLKNLSPKAPVR
+611 ASLKELSPKAPIL

>member
-6 SRLLAV
+6 SRLLAAA
-12 LLALS
+12 LALV

-37 VYYYDIPDEAYEAET
+37 LYYYEIPDEAYQAET
-52 LDQLMAILGDP
+52 LDELMSLLEDP
-63 YTTYMTAE
+63 YTQYMTAE

-83 SNIIGIGVSCQ
+83 SNVIGIGVSCR

-119 DLIVAID
+119 DLIVEID

-133 NEENASRLSGAEGT
+133 NEENAGRLTGPEGT
-147 RVTVTVLRGGETKDY
+147 QVSVTVLRDGERKGY
-162 TLTRRPVIEPNLELS
+162 TLTRRPVVEPNVELS
-177 IEGRVGFLDCNSFG
+177 IEGRVGLLDCNSFG
-191 ENTGKEFAKLV
+191 KDTGKEFAKLV
-202 KDNDGKVDVWVI
+202 KDNDGRVDVWVV
-214 DLRGNGGGYTQAA
+214 DLRGNGGGYTNAA

-235 GPGYHLYFETAGG
+235 GPGYHLYFETAAGG
-248 AVEAQPSYDRAATEK
+248 VEAVPAYDRQATDK

-271 GSASASELTSGSIRD
+271 GSASASELTSGSLRD
-286 YGRGVLVGGRTYG
+286 SGRGVLVGGRTYG

-305 ILDADALAKLPEY
+305 MLDEDALASLPEY

-328 ITVYRFYTGGLNSP
+328 ITVYRFYSGGLNSP
-342 DKVGVIPTLLVDDEE
+342 DKIGVIPTLLVDDEDT
-357 AAAVALAL
+357 AAVALAL
-365 CGDPGKAKMSILVS
+365 CGSQEDAKLCVM
-379 APGAPAER
+379 PGAVP
-387 RSYSIDPGTD
+387 YYVDPGTD
-397 EKTLSAL
+397 GDTLSAL
-404 LSALPPQIS
+404 LSALPPQALVFCADGGDFQQVS
-413 LGYNPAPGWYQDI
+413 AAEAAQRLGV
-426 YTPAQLAELLGIAY
+426 AY
-440 ENRWFT
+440 ESRWFT
-446 DVAGSRYADAINAMG
+446 DLGDSRYADAVNAMG
-461 TYRLLQGDGRGHF
+461 TYGLLRGDGKGHF
-474 NPDGKLTRAEL
+474 TPKSGLTRAEL
-485 CAMLANVLNVSYR
+485 CSMLASVLNVAYR
-498 GASRFT
+498 GESRFT

-509 AWYGPSVNAMGY
+509 AWYGPSVNAMAY
-521 LGIVDGVGDG
+521 LGIVDGVGGG

-545 TIMGRTARFFNLE
+545 TILGRTARFFNVK
-558 LDAYAEWVEEK
+558 LDAYAQWVEQEGR
-569 ESHLTLGQRSA
+569 LTLGQSSA
-580 LNGYSKWAR
+580 LSGYSAWAR

-603 DGTGDMLF
+603 DGTGDLLF
-611 DSLKNLSPKAPVR
+611 ASLKELSPKAPIL

>member
-6 SRLLAV
+6 SRLLAAA
-12 LLALS
+12 LALV

-37 VYYYDIPDEAYEAET
+37 LYYYEIPDEAYQAET
-52 LDQLMAILGDP
+52 LDELMSLLEDP
-63 YTTYMTAE
+63 YTQYMTAE

-83 SNIIGIGVSCQ
+83 SSVIGIGVSCQ

-100 LILSTISG
+100 LIISTISG

-119 DLIVAID
+119 DLIVEID

-133 NEENASRLSGAEGT
+133 NEENAGRLTGPEGT
-147 RVTVTVLRGGETKDY
+147 QVSVTVLRDGERKGY
-162 TLTRRPVIEPNLELS
+162 TLTRHPVVEPNVELS
-177 IEGRVGFLDCNSFG
+177 IEGRVGLLDCNSFG
-191 ENTGKEFAKLV
+191 KDTGKEFAKLV
-202 KDNDGKVDVWVI
+202 KDNDGRVDVWVV
-214 DLRGNGGGYTQAA
+214 DLRGNGGGYTNAA

-235 GPGYHLYFETAGG
+235 GPGYHLYFETAAGG
-248 AVEAQPSYDRAATEK
+248 VEAVPAYDRQATDK

-271 GSASASELTSGSIRD
+271 GSASASELTSGSLRD
-286 YGRGVLVGGRTYG
+286 SGRGVLVGGRTYG

-305 ILDADALAKLPEY
+305 MLDEDALASLPEY

-328 ITVYRFYTGGLNSP
+328 ITVYRFYSGGLNSP
-342 DKVGVIPTLLVDDEE
+342 DKIGVIPTLLVDDEDT
-357 AAAVALAL
+357 AAVALAL
-365 CGDPGKAKMSILVS
+365 CGSQEDAKLCVM
-379 APGAPAER
+379 PGAVP
-387 RSYSIDPGTD
+387 YYVDPGTD
-397 EKTLSAL
+397 GDTLSAL
-404 LSALPPQIS
+404 LSALPPQALVFYADGGDFQQVS
-413 LGYNPAPGWYQDI
+413 AAEAAQRLGV
-426 YTPAQLAELLGIAY
+426 AY
-440 ENRWFT
+440 ESRWFT
-446 DVAGSRYADAINAMG
+446 DLGDSRYADAVNAMG
-461 TYRLLQGDGRGHF
+461 TYGLLRGDGKGHF
-474 NPDGKLTRAEL
+474 TPKSGLTRAEL
-485 CAMLANVLNVSYR
+485 CSMLASVLNVAYR
-498 GASRFT
+498 GESRFT

-509 AWYGPSVNAMGY
+509 AWYGPSVNAMAY
-521 LGIVDGVGDG
+521 LGIVDGVGGG

-545 TIMGRTARFFNLE
+545 TILGRTARFFNVK
-558 LDAYAEWVEEK
+558 LDAYAQWVEQEGR
-569 ESHLTLGQRSA
+569 LTLGQSSA
-580 LNGYSKWAR
+580 LSGYSAWAR

-603 DGTGDMLF
+603 DGTGDLLF
-611 DSLKNLSPKAPVR
+611 ASLKELSPKAPIL

>member
-6 SRLLAV
+6 SRLLAAA
-12 LLALS
+12 LALV

-37 VYYYDIPDEAYEAET
+37 LYYYEIPDEAYQAET
-52 LDQLMAILGDP
+52 LDELMSLLEDP
-63 YTTYMTAE
+63 YTQYMTAE

-83 SNIIGIGVSCQ
+83 SNVIGIGVSCR

-119 DLIVAID
+119 DLIVEID

-133 NEENASRLSGAEGT
+133 NEENAGRLTGPEGT
-147 RVTVTVLRGGETKDY
+147 QVSVTVLRDGERKGY
-162 TLTRRPVIEPNLELS
+162 TLTRRPVVEPNVELS
-177 IEGRVGFLDCNSFG
+177 IEGRVGLLDCNSFG
-191 ENTGKEFAKLV
+191 KDTGKEFAKLV
-202 KDNDGKVDVWVI
+202 KDNDGRVDVWVV
-214 DLRGNGGGYTQAA
+214 DLRGNGGGYTNAA

-235 GPGYHLYFETAGG
+235 GPGYHLYFETAAGG
-248 AVEAQPSYDRAATEK
+248 VEAVPAYDRQATDK

-271 GSASASELTSGSIRD
+271 GSASASELTSGSLRD
-286 YGRGVLVGGRTYG
+286 SGRGVLVGGRTYG

-305 ILDADALAKLPEY
+305 MLDEDALASLPEY

-328 ITVYRFYTGGLNSP
+328 ITVYRFYSGGLNSP
-342 DKVGVIPTLLVDDEE
+342 DKIGVIPTLLVDDEDT
-357 AAAVALAL
+357 AAVALAL
-365 CGDPGKAKMSILVS
+365 CGSQEDAKLCVM
-379 APGAPAER
+379 PGAVP
-387 RSYSIDPGTD
+387 YYVDPGTD
-397 EKTLSAL
+397 GDTLSAL
-404 LSALPPQIS
+404 LSALPPQALVFYADGGDFQQVS
-413 LGYNPAPGWYQDI
+413 AAEAAQRLGV
-426 YTPAQLAELLGIAY
+426 AY
-440 ENRWFT
+440 ESRWFT
-446 DVAGSRYADAINAMG
+446 DLGDSRYADAVNAMG
-461 TYRLLQGDGRGHF
+461 TYGLLRGDGKGHF
-474 NPDGKLTRAEL
+474 TPKSGLTRAEL
-485 CAMLANVLNVSYR
+485 CSMLASVLNVAYR
-498 GASRFT
+498 GESWFT

-509 AWYGPSVNAMGY
+509 AWYGPSVNAMAY
-521 LGIVDGVGDG
+521 LGIVDGVGGG

-545 TIMGRTARFFNLE
+545 TILGRTARFFNVK
-558 LDAYAEWVEEK
+558 LDAYAQWVEQEGR
-569 ESHLTLGQRSA
+569 LTLGQSSA
-580 LNGYSKWAR
+580 LSGYSAWAR

-603 DGTGDMLF
+603 DGTGDLLF
-611 DSLKNLSPKAPVR
+611 ASLKELSPKAPIL

>member
-6 SRLLAV
+6 SRLLAAA
-12 LLALS
+12 LALV

-37 VYYYDIPDEAYEAET
+37 LYYYEIPDEAYQAET
-52 LDQLMAILGDP
+52 LDELMSLLEDP
-63 YTTYMTAE
+63 YTQYMTAE

-83 SNIIGIGVSCQ
+83 SNVIGIGVSCR

-108 GSAREA
+108 GSAGEA

-119 DLIVAID
+119 DLIVEID

-133 NEENASRLSGAEGT
+133 NEENAGRLTGPEGT
-147 RVTVTVLRGGETKDY
+147 QVSVTVLRDGERKGY
-162 TLTRRPVIEPNLELS
+162 TLTRRPVVEPNVELS
-177 IEGRVGFLDCNSFG
+177 IEGRVGLLDCNSFG
-191 ENTGKEFAKLV
+191 KDTGKEFAKLV
-202 KDNDGKVDVWVI
+202 KDNDGRVDVWVV
-214 DLRGNGGGYTQAA
+214 DLRGNGGGYTNAA

-235 GPGYHLYFETAGG
+235 GPGYHLYFETAAGG
-248 AVEAQPSYDRAATEK
+248 VEAVPAYDRQATDK

-271 GSASASELTSGSIRD
+271 GSASASELTSGSLRD
-286 YGRGVLVGGRTYG
+286 SGRGVLVGGRTYG

-305 ILDADALAKLPEY
+305 MLDEDALASLPEY

-328 ITVYRFYTGGLNSP
+328 ITVYRFYSGGLNSP
-342 DKVGVIPTLLVDDEE
+342 DKIGVIPTLLVDDEDT
-357 AAAVALAL
+357 AAVALAL
-365 CGDPGKAKMSILVS
+365 CGSQEDAKLCVM
-379 APGAPAER
+379 PGAVP
-387 RSYSIDPGTD
+387 YYVDPGTD
-397 EKTLSAL
+397 GDTLSAL
-404 LSALPPQIS
+404 LSALPPQALVFYADGGDFQQVS
-413 LGYNPAPGWYQDI
+413 AAEAAQRLGV
-426 YTPAQLAELLGIAY
+426 AY
-440 ENRWFT
+440 ESRWFT
-446 DVAGSRYADAINAMG
+446 DLGDSRYADAVNAMG
-461 TYRLLQGDGRGHF
+461 TYGLLRGDGKGHF
-474 NPDGKLTRAEL
+474 TPKSGLTRAEL
-485 CAMLANVLNVSYR
+485 CSMLASVLNVAYR
-498 GASRFT
+498 GESRFT

-509 AWYGPSVNAMGY
+509 AWYGPSVNAMAY
-521 LGIVDGVGDG
+521 LGIVDGVGGG

-545 TIMGRTARFFNLE
+545 TILGRTARFFNVK
-558 LDAYAEWVEEK
+558 LDAYAQWVEQEGR
-569 ESHLTLGQRSA
+569 LTLGQSSA
-580 LNGYSKWAR
+580 LSGYSAWAR

-603 DGTGDMLF
+603 DGTGDLLF
-611 DSLKNLSPKAPVR
+611 ASLKELSPKAPIL

>member
-6 SRLLAV
+6 SRLLAAV
-12 LLALS
+12 LALV

-37 VYYYDIPDEAYEAET
+37 LYYYEIPDEAYQAET
-52 LDQLMAILGDP
+52 LDELMSLLEDP
-63 YTTYMTAE
+63 YTQYMTAE

-83 SNIIGIGVSCQ
+83 SNVIGIGVSCR

-119 DLIVAID
+119 DLIVEID

-133 NEENASRLSGAEGT
+133 NEENAGRLTGPEGT
-147 RVTVTVLRGGETKDY
+147 QVSVTVLRDGERKGY
-162 TLTRRPVIEPNLELS
+162 TLTRRPVVEPNVELS
-177 IEGRVGFLDCNSFG
+177 IEGRVGLLDCNSFG
-191 ENTGKEFAKLV
+191 KDTGKEFAKLV
-202 KDNDGKVDVWVI
+202 KDNDGRVDVWVV
-214 DLRGNGGGYTQAA
+214 DLRGNGGGYTNAA

-235 GPGYHLYFETAGG
+235 GPGYHLYFETAAGG
-248 AVEAQPSYDRAATEK
+248 VEAVPAYDRQATDK

-271 GSASASELTSGSIRD
+271 GSASASELTSGSLRD
-286 YGRGVLVGGRTYG
+286 SGRGVLVGGRTYG

-305 ILDADALAKLPEY
+305 MLDEDALASLPEY

-328 ITVYRFYTGGLNSP
+328 ITVYRFYSGGLNSP
-342 DKVGVIPTLLVDDEE
+342 DKIGVIPTLLVDDEDT
-357 AAAVALAL
+357 AAAALAL
-365 CGDPGKAKMSILVS
+365 CGSQEDAKLCVM
-379 APGAPAER
+379 PGAVP
-387 RSYSIDPGTD
+387 YYVDPGTD
-397 EKTLSAL
+397 GDTLSAL
-404 LSALPPQIS
+404 LSALPPQALVFYADGGDFQQVS
-413 LGYNPAPGWYQDI
+413 AAEAAQRLGV
-426 YTPAQLAELLGIAY
+426 AY
-440 ENRWFT
+440 ESRWFT
-446 DVAGSRYADAINAMG
+446 DLGDSRYADAVNAMG
-461 TYRLLQGDGRGHF
+461 TYGLLRGDGKGHF
-474 NPDGKLTRAEL
+474 TPKSGLTRAEL
-485 CAMLANVLNVSYR
+485 CSMLASVLNVAYR
-498 GASRFT
+498 GESRFT

-509 AWYGPSVNAMGY
+509 AWYGPSVNAMAY
-521 LGIVDGVGDG
+521 LGIVDGVGGG

-545 TIMGRTARFFNLE
+545 TILGRTARFFNVK
-558 LDAYAEWVEEK
+558 LDAYAQWVEQEGR
-569 ESHLTLGQRSA
+569 LTLGQSSA
-580 LNGYSKWAR
+580 LSGYSAWAR

-603 DGTGDMLF
+603 DGTGDLLF
-611 DSLKNLSPKAPVR
+611 ASLKELSPKAPIL

>member
-6 SRLLAV
+6 SRLLAAA
-12 LLALS
+12 LALV

-37 VYYYDIPDEAYEAET
+37 LYYYEIPDEAYQAET
-52 LDQLMAILGDP
+52 LDELMSLLEDP
-63 YTTYMTAE
+63 YTQYMTAE

-83 SNIIGIGVSCQ
+83 SSVIGIGVSCR

-119 DLIVAID
+119 DLIVEID

-133 NEENASRLSGAEGT
+133 NEENAGRLTGPEGT
-147 RVTVTVLRGGETKDY
+147 QVSVTVLRDGERKGY
-162 TLTRRPVIEPNLELS
+162 TLTRRPVVEPNVELS
-177 IEGRVGFLDCNSFG
+177 IEGRVGLLDCNSFG
-191 ENTGKEFAKLV
+191 KDTGKEFAKLV
-202 KDNDGKVDVWVI
+202 KDNDGRVDVWVV
-214 DLRGNGGGYTQAA
+214 DLRGNGGGYTNAA

-235 GPGYHLYFETAGG
+235 GPGYHLYFETAAGG
-248 AVEAQPSYDRAATEK
+248 VEAVPAYDRQATDK

-271 GSASASELTSGSIRD
+271 GSASASELTSGSLRD
-286 YGRGVLVGGRTYG
+286 SGRGVLVGGRTYG

-305 ILDADALAKLPEY
+305 MLDEDALASLPEY

-328 ITVYRFYTGGLNSP
+328 ITVYRFYSGGLNSP
-342 DKVGVIPTLLVDDEE
+342 DKIGVIPTLLVDDEDT
-357 AAAVALAL
+357 AAVALAL
-365 CGDPGKAKMSILVS
+365 CGSQEDAKLCVM
-379 APGAPAER
+379 PGAVP
-387 RSYSIDPGTD
+387 YYVDPGTD
-397 EKTLSAL
+397 GDTLSAL
-404 LSALPPQIS
+404 LSALPPQALVFCADGGDFQQVS
-413 LGYNPAPGWYQDI
+413 AAEAAQRLGV
-426 YTPAQLAELLGIAY
+426 AY
-440 ENRWFT
+440 ESRWFT
-446 DVAGSRYADAINAMG
+446 DLGDSRYADAVNAMG
-461 TYRLLQGDGRGHF
+461 TYGLLRGDGKGHF
-474 NPDGKLTRAEL
+474 TPKSGLTRAEL
-485 CAMLANVLNVSYR
+485 CSMLASVLNVAYR
-498 GASRFT
+498 GESRFT

-509 AWYGPSVNAMGY
+509 AWYGPSVNAMAY
-521 LGIVDGVGDG
+521 LGIVDGVGGG

-545 TIMGRTARFFNLE
+545 TILGRTARFFNVK
-558 LDAYAEWVEEK
+558 LDAYAQWVEQEGR
-569 ESHLTLGQRSA
+569 LTLGQSSA
-580 LNGYSKWAR
+580 LSGYSAWAR

-603 DGTGDMLF
+603 DGTGDLLF
-611 DSLKNLSPKAPVR
+611 ASLKELSPKAPIL

>member
-6 SRLLAV
+6 SRLLAAA
-12 LLALS
+12 LALV

-37 VYYYDIPDEAYEAET
+37 LYYYEIPDEAYQAET
-52 LDQLMAILGDP
+52 LDELMSLLEDP
-63 YTTYMTAE
+63 YTQYMTAE

-83 SNIIGIGVSCQ
+83 SNVIGIGVSCR

-119 DLIVAID
+119 DLIVEID

-133 NEENASRLSGAEGT
+133 NEENAGRLTGPEGT
-147 RVTVTVLRGGETKDY
+147 QVSVTVLRDGERKGY
-162 TLTRRPVIEPNLELS
+162 TLTRRPVVEPNVELS
-177 IEGRVGFLDCNSFG
+177 IEGRVGLLDCNSFG
-191 ENTGKEFAKLV
+191 KDTGKEFAKLV
-202 KDNDGKVDVWVI
+202 KDNDGRVDVWVV
-214 DLRGNGGGYTQAA
+214 DLRGNGGGYTNAA

-235 GPGYHLYFETAGG
+235 GPGYHLYFETAAGG
-248 AVEAQPSYDRAATEK
+248 VEAVPAYDRQATDK

-271 GSASASELTSGSIRD
+271 GSASASELTSGSLRD
-286 YGRGVLVGGRTYG
+286 SGRGVLVGGRTYG

-305 ILDADALAKLPEY
+305 MLDEEALAPLPEY

-328 ITVYRFYTGGLNSP
+328 ITVYRFYSGGLNSP
-342 DKVGVIPTLLVDDEE
+342 DKIGVIPTLLVDDEDT
-357 AAAVALAL
+357 AAVALAL
-365 CGDPGKAKMSILVS
+365 CGSQEDAKLCVM
-379 APGAPAER
+379 PGAVP
-387 RSYSIDPGTD
+387 YYVDPGTD
-397 EKTLSAL
+397 RDTLSAL
-404 LSALPPQIS
+404 LSALPPQALVFYADGGDFQQVS
-413 LGYNPAPGWYQDI
+413 AAEAAQRLGV
-426 YTPAQLAELLGIAY
+426 AY
-440 ENRWFT
+440 ESRWFT
-446 DVAGSRYADAINAMG
+446 DLGDSRYADAVNAMG
-461 TYRLLQGDGRGHF
+461 TYGLLRGDGKGHF
-474 NPDGKLTRAEL
+474 TPKSGLTRAEL
-485 CAMLANVLNVSYR
+485 CSMLASVLNVAYR
-498 GASRFT
+498 GESRFT

-509 AWYGPSVNAMGY
+509 AWYGPSVNAMAY
-521 LGIVDGVGDG
+521 LGIVDGVGGG

-545 TIMGRTARFFNLE
+545 TILGRTARFFNVK
-558 LDAYAEWVEEK
+558 LDAYAQWVEQEGR
-569 ESHLTLGQRSA
+569 LTLGQSSA
-580 LNGYSKWAR
+580 LSGYSAWAR

-603 DGTGDMLF
+603 DGTGDLLF
-611 DSLKNLSPKAPVR
+611 ASLKELSPKAPIL

>member
-6 SRLLAV
+6 SRLLAAA
-12 LLALS
+12 LALV

-37 VYYYDIPDEAYEAET
+37 LYYYEIPDEAYQAET
-52 LDQLMAILGDP
+52 LDELMSLLEDP
-63 YTTYMTAE
+63 YTQYMTAE

-83 SNIIGIGVSCQ
+83 SSVIGIGVSCQ

-100 LILSTISG
+100 LIISTISG

-119 DLIVAID
+119 DLIVEID

-133 NEENASRLSGAEGT
+133 NEENAGRLTGPEGT
-147 RVTVTVLRGGETKDY
+147 QVSVTVLRDGERKGY
-162 TLTRRPVIEPNLELS
+162 TLTRHPVVEPNVELS
-177 IEGRVGFLDCNSFG
+177 IEGRVGLLDCNSFG
-191 ENTGKEFAKLV
+191 KDTGKEFAKLV
-202 KDNDGKVDVWVI
+202 KDNDGRVDVWVV
-214 DLRGNGGGYTQAA
+214 DLRGNGGGYTNAA

-235 GPGYHLYFETAGG
+235 GPGYHLYFETAAGG
-248 AVEAQPSYDRAATEK
+248 VEAVPAYDRQATDK

-271 GSASASELTSGSIRD
+271 GSASASELTSGSLRD
-286 YGRGVLVGGRTYG
+286 SGRGVLVGGRTYG

-305 ILDADALAKLPEY
+305 MLDEDALASLPEY

-328 ITVYRFYTGGLNSP
+328 ITVYRFYSGGLNSP
-342 DKVGVIPTLLVDDEE
+342 DKIGVIPTLLVDDEDT
-357 AAAVALAL
+357 AAVALAL
-365 CGDPGKAKMSILVS
+365 CGSQEDAKLCVM
-379 APGAPAER
+379 PGAVP
-387 RSYSIDPGTD
+387 YYVDPGTD
-397 EKTLSAL
+397 GDTLSAL
-404 LSALPPQIS
+404 LSALPPQALVFCADGGDFQQVS
-413 LGYNPAPGWYQDI
+413 AAEAAQRLGV
-426 YTPAQLAELLGIAY
+426 AY
-440 ENRWFT
+440 ESRWFT
-446 DVAGSRYADAINAMG
+446 DLGDSRYADAVNAMG
-461 TYRLLQGDGRGHF
+461 TYGLLRGDGKGHF
-474 NPDGKLTRAEL
+474 TPKSGLTRAEL
-485 CAMLANVLNVSYR
+485 CSMLASVLNVAYR
-498 GASRFT
+498 GESRFT

-509 AWYGPSVNAMGY
+509 AWYGPSVNAMAY
-521 LGIVDGVGDG
+521 LGIVDGVGGG

-545 TIMGRTARFFNLE
+545 TILGRTARFFNVK
-558 LDAYAEWVEEK
+558 LDAYAQWVEQEGR
-569 ESHLTLGQRSA
+569 LTLGQSSA
-580 LNGYSKWAR
+580 LSGYPAWAR

-603 DGTGDMLF
+603 DGTGDLLF
-611 DSLKNLSPKAPVR
+611 ASLKELSPKAPIL

>member
-6 SRLLAV
+6 SRLLAAA
-12 LLALS
+12 LALV

-37 VYYYDIPDEAYEAET
+37 LYYYEIPDEAYQAET
-52 LDQLMAILGDP
+52 LDELMSLLEDP
-63 YTTYMTAE
+63 YTQYMTAE

-83 SNIIGIGVSCQ
+83 SNVIGIGVSCR

-119 DLIVAID
+119 DLIVEID

-133 NEENASRLSGAEGT
+133 NEENAGRLTGPEGT
-147 RVTVTVLRGGETKDY
+147 QVSVTVLRDGERKGY
-162 TLTRRPVIEPNLELS
+162 TLTRRPVVEPNVELS
-177 IEGRVGFLDCNSFG
+177 IEGRVGLLDCNSFG
-191 ENTGKEFAKLV
+191 KDTGKEFAKLV
-202 KDNDGKVDVWVI
+202 KDNDGRVDVWVV
-214 DLRGNGGGYTQAA
+214 DLRGNGGGYTNAA

-235 GPGYHLYFETAGG
+235 GPGYHLYFETAAGG
-248 AVEAQPSYDRAATEK
+248 VEAVPAYDRQATDK

-271 GSASASELTSGSIRD
+271 GSASASELTSGSLRD
-286 YGRGVLVGGRTYG
+286 SGRGVLVGGRTYG

-305 ILDADALAKLPEY
+305 MLDEDALASLPEY

-328 ITVYRFYTGGLNSP
+328 ITVYRFYSGGLNSP
-342 DKVGVIPTLLVDDEE
+342 DKIGVIPTLLVDDEDT
-357 AAAVALAL
+357 AAVALAL
-365 CGDPGKAKMSILVS
+365 CGSQEDAKLCVM
-379 APGAPAER
+379 PGAVP
-387 RSYSIDPGTD
+387 YYVDPGTD
-397 EKTLSAL
+397 GDTLSAL
-404 LSALPPQIS
+404 LSALPPQALVFCADGGDFQQVS
-413 LGYNPAPGWYQDI
+413 AAEAAQRLGV
-426 YTPAQLAELLGIAY
+426 AY
-440 ENRWFT
+440 ESRWFT
-446 DVAGSRYADAINAMG
+446 DLGDSRYADAVNAMG
-461 TYRLLQGDGRGHF
+461 TYGLLRGDGKGHF
-474 NPDGKLTRAEL
+474 TPKSGLTRAEL
-485 CAMLANVLNVSYR
+485 CSMLASVLNVAYR
-498 GASRFT
+498 GESRFT

-509 AWYGPSVNAMGY
+509 AWYGPSVNAMAY
-521 LGIVDGVGDG
+521 LGIVDGVGGG

-545 TIMGRTARFFNLE
+545 TILGRTARFFNVK
-558 LDAYAEWVEEK
+558 LDAYAQWVEQEGR
-569 ESHLTLGQRSA
+569 LTLGQSSA
-580 LNGYSKWAR
+580 LSGYPAWAR

-603 DGTGDMLF
+603 DGTGDLLF
-611 DSLKNLSPKAPVR
+611 ASLKELSPKAPIL

>member
-6 SRLLAV
+6 SRLLAAA
-12 LLALS
+12 LALV

-37 VYYYDIPDEAYEAET
+37 LYYYEIPDEAYQAET
-52 LDQLMAILGDP
+52 LDELMSLLEDP
-63 YTTYMTAE
+63 YTQYMTAE

-83 SNIIGIGVSCQ
+83 SSVIGIGVSCR

-119 DLIVAID
+119 DLIVEID

-133 NEENASRLSGAEGT
+133 NEENAGRLTGPEGT
-147 RVTVTVLRGGETKDY
+147 QVSVTVLRDGERKGY
-162 TLTRRPVIEPNLELS
+162 TLTRRPVVEPNVELS
-177 IEGRVGFLDCNSFG
+177 IEGRVGLLDCNSFG
-191 ENTGKEFAKLV
+191 KDTGKEFAKLV
-202 KDNDGKVDVWVI
+202 KDNDGRVDVWVV
-214 DLRGNGGGYTQAA
+214 DLRGNGGGYTNAA

-235 GPGYHLYFETAGG
+235 GPGYHLYFETAAGG
-248 AVEAQPSYDRAATEK
+248 VEAVPAYDRQATDK

-271 GSASASELTSGSIRD
+271 GSASASELTSGSLRD
-286 YGRGVLVGGRTYG
+286 SGRGVLVGGRTYG

-305 ILDADALAKLPEY
+305 MLDEDALASLPEY

-328 ITVYRFYTGGLNSP
+328 ITVYRFYSGGLNSP
-342 DKVGVIPTLLVDDEE
+342 DKIGVIPTLLVDDEDT
-357 AAAVALAL
+357 AAVALAL
-365 CGDPGKAKMSILVS
+365 CGSQEDAKLCVM
-379 APGAPAER
+379 PGAVP
-387 RSYSIDPGTD
+387 YYVDPGTD
-397 EKTLSAL
+397 GDTLSAL
-404 LSALPPQIS
+404 LSALPPQALVFYADGGDFQQVS
-413 LGYNPAPGWYQDI
+413 AAEAAQRLGV
-426 YTPAQLAELLGIAY
+426 AY
-440 ENRWFT
+440 ESRWFT
-446 DVAGSRYADAINAMG
+446 DLGDSRYADAVNAMG
-461 TYRLLQGDGRGHF
+461 TYGLLRGDGKGHF
-474 NPDGKLTRAEL
+474 TPKSGLTRAEL
-485 CAMLANVLNVSYR
+485 CSMLASVLNVAYR
-498 GASRFT
+498 GESRFT

-509 AWYGPSVNAMGY
+509 AWYGPSVNAMAY
-521 LGIVDGVGDG
+521 LGIVDGVGGG

-545 TIMGRTARFFNLE
+545 TILGRTARFFNVK
-558 LDAYAEWVEEK
+558 LDAYAQWVEQEGR
-569 ESHLTLGQRSA
+569 LTLEQSSA
-580 LNGYSKWAR
+580 LSGYSAWAR

-603 DGTGDMLF
+603 DGTGDLLF
-611 DSLKNLSPKAPVR
+611 ASLKELSPKAPIL